1 MVKSDE
7 VELRNAQKVSTTA
20 EKRWR
25 DALCFVRDI
34 CERISRT
41 LAVAGRFEDLRLR
54 LERLDRMY
62 GQLRT
67 TSTRVPPSFVRAL
80 PAPVIEEIYE
90 AVTPDSKTNPFR
102 GEATQW
108 RVFTVF
114 ILLLHQG
121 LRRGEALSLPA
132 DFLKSER
139 TPSGTQFWMNVRSN
153 VYEDGDERHTTPAI
167 KTAASIRQIPVSPRV
182 ATALMT
188 YSENYRGK
196 CNYAFLLTSIR
207 RRPLSAE
214 GVHYFFKQLT
224 AVLSRN
230 ALQTLLDRTGMVS
243 ISAHDLRH
251 TAVVIRF
258 RQFVAEGL
266 PDASSLRPGVL
277 R

>member
-132 DFLKSER
+132 DFLKSGR

-196 CNYAFLLTSIR
+196 CNYA
-207 RRPLSAE
+207 
-214 GVHYFFKQLT
+214 
-224 AVLSRN
+224 
-230 ALQTLLDRTGMVS
+230 
-243 ISAHDLRH
+243 
-251 TAVVIRF
+251 
-258 RQFVAEGL
+258 
-266 PDASSLRPGVL
+266 
-277 R
+277 